1 MTFTC
6 RDLDDAL
13 REQEPAALEAAR
25 AHAAICPD
33 CGRTLALW
41 DEIAVAAQHLRREW
55 PSPGLWPRI
64 ARALAQEPRP
74 RAARPG
80 WLARLPARLSL
91 AAAAALVLAAAAA
104 WLTLRGPDRPAA
116 VDATAAGR
124 LLTDVTLRDVERA
137 EAEYVASIDRL
148 ARLAEPRVQEGASP
162 LHARYR
168 EKLRLLD
175 AAIAT
180 CRAQLDRNRFNAHLR
195 RELLSM
201 YQEKRRTLEQLM
213 EQETG

>member
-1 MTFTC
+1 VTFTC
-6 RDLDDAL
+6 RDLDHAL

-25 AHAAICPD
+25 AHAATCPG

-41 DEIAVAAQHLRREW
+41 DEIAVAAPHLRREW
-55 PSPGLWPRI
+55 PSPDLWPRI
-64 ARALAQEPRP
+64 ARALAREPQP

-80 WLARLPARLSL
+80 WRTGLPARLSL
-91 AAAAALVLAAAAA
+91 AAAVALVLAAAA
-104 WLTLRGPDRPAA
+104 WLTLRGPGRPTAA
-116 VDATAAGR
+116 DATAAGR
-124 LLTDVTLRDVERA
+124 LLTEEALQDVERA

-148 ARLAEPRVQEGASP
+148 ATLAEPRVQGRASP
-162 LHARYR
+162 LLARYR

-201 YQEKRRTLEQLM
+201 YQEKRRTLQQLM

>member
-1 MTFTC
+1 VTFTC

-25 AHAAICPD
+25 AHAATCPD
-33 CGRTLALW
+33 CGTTLALW
-41 DEIAVAAQHLRREW
+41 DEIAVAAPHLRREW
-55 PSPGLWPRI
+55 PSLDLWPRI

-74 RAARPG
+74 RAARPS

-91 AAAAALVLAAAAA
+91 AAAVALVLAAAA
-104 WLTLRGPDRPAA
+104 WLTLRGPGRPTA
-116 VDATAAGR
+116 VEATAAGR
-124 LLTDVTLRDVERA
+124 LLTEEALQDVERE

-148 ARLAEPRVQEGASP
+148 ATLAEPRAQAGASP
-162 LHARYR
+162 LLARYR

-201 YQEKRRTLEQLM
+201 YQEKRRTLQQLM
-213 EQETG
+213 EQET

>member
-6 RDLDDAL
+6 RDLDGAL
-13 REQEPAALEAAR
+13 REQEPSALEAAR
-25 AHAAICPD
+25 AHAATCPG
-33 CGRTLALW
+33 CATTLALW
-41 DEIAVAAQHLRREW
+41 DEIAAAAPHLRREW
-55 PSPGLWPRI
+55 PSPDLWPRI

-80 WLARLPARLSL
+80 WRTRPPGRLSL
-91 AAAAALVLAAAAA
+91 AAAAALVLAAAA
-104 WLTLRGPDRPAA
+104 WLTLRGPGRPGAD
-116 VDATAAGR
+116 DATAAGR
-124 LLTDVTLRDVERA
+124 LLTEEALRGVERA

-162 LHARYR
+162 LLARYR

-175 AAIAT
+175 AAIAA

-195 RELLSM
+195 RELLSI
-201 YQEKRRTLEQLM
+201 YQEKQRTLQQLM
-213 EQETG
+213 EQEAG